1 MELFEENNV
10 IQEYFGQDFGAT
22 AVANISCDSLWKNF
36 LTFQRK
42 RISNYVK
49 DRSVS
54 NLLTFESTILND
66 SR

>member
-22 AVANISCDSLWKNF
+22 AVANISCDSLWKN
-36 LTFQRK
+36 
-42 RISNYVK
+42 YVK